1 MCFQSSSQIC
11 SYNLF
16 YTHRQRQASHCCLF
30 RSGEHVGMFP
40 LLVKSR
46 IFLCLMDRCANSL
59 RAEEG
64 CFEKQEKLG
73 SAPAFVKMLTKREKK
88 KEKKTWQNSASLLF
102 LLSVSETRSPCPN
115 LHRTTWFSLTGE
127 SKDKM
132 NTHWQTHTHTYIH
145 TPLVRTPRR
154 PAVCWGADEGIARL
168 KTKCV
173 SMRVGVCVTL
183 FLWESHYVVFHVGN
197 WHFLPLLAISQT
209 EPWLSCHNTH
219 PLLTLNGWVK
229 FSHCHAR
236 RHTRAYT
243 CTRTHALSPVT
254 FSRSTP

>member
-132 NTHWQTHTHTYIH
+132 NTHWQTHTHTYTH
-145 TPLVRTPRR
+145 TSCQDSPKTCCLLRGRWR
-154 PAVCWGADEGIARL
+154 YS
-168 KTKCV
+168 KTKNQ
-173 SMRVGVCVTL
+173 VCV
-183 FLWESHYVVFHVGN
+183 
-197 WHFLPLLAISQT
+197 
-209 EPWLSCHNTH
+209 
-219 PLLTLNGWVK
+219 
-229 FSHCHAR
+229 HAR
-236 RHTRAYT
+236 RRVCYPFPLRESLRGFPRWELTFSSFTCHFTDGAVTFLSQHTPTSHFEWLSKVFTLSCTPTHTRIHVHAHTRAIP
-243 CTRTHALSPVT
+243 CN
-254 FSRSTP
+254 F